1 MRGDLIVG
9 VRGVGLVGPGLAD
22 WATGAG
28 LLREPSLW
36 TQAPTVIGAPSLLP
50 PAERRRAGAVVKIS
64 LGVALEACT
73 QAGVEPGTM
82 ATVFSSS
89 SGDGANCHALCE
101 ALAQAQAERAVS
113 PTRFTNSVH
122 NASAGYW
129 HIATANRQPS
139 TSLCAYDAS
148 FTAGLLEA
156 AVQCHD
162 TGRAVLLVVCDV
174 PYPEPLL
181 GARPI
186 ADSFGVAMVI
196 APSDAPGAIAS
207 VSLRAVSA
215 PSTSDTR
222 CDHDRFDAVRRGI
235 PAARSLPMLERLARG
250 EGGEVTIGMTDGLG
264 LAIEVEPR

>member
-1 MRGDLIVG
+1 VRGELLVG
-9 VRGVGLVGPGLAD
+9 VRGVGLIGPGLAD
-22 WATGAG
+22 WATGSG
-28 LLREPSLW
+28 LLREPASW
-36 TQAPTVIGAPSLLP
+36 IRSPTVIAAPSLLP

-73 QAGVEPGTM
+73 QAGVPPGSM

-101 ALAQAQAERAVS
+101 ALAQAERAVS

-139 TSLCAYDAS
+139 TSLCAFDAS

-156 AVQCHD
+156 AVQCIE
-162 TGRAVLLVVCDV
+162 TRRPVLLVVSDV

-181 GARPI
+181 GARPM
-186 ADSFGVAMVI
+186 ADSFGVALVI
-196 APSDAPGAIAS
+196 DAAEAPGVVARLSLRTLGGEASADTPCSDAG
-207 VSLRAVSA
+207 L
-215 PSTSDTR
+215 
-222 CDHDRFDAVRRGI
+222 DAVRRGI
-235 PAARSLPMLERLARG
+235 PAARCLPLVECIARG
-250 EGGEVTIGMTDGLG
+250 ERAALVIGAAEGLT
-264 LAIEVEPR
+264 LAIEVMPQ